1 MIVLAL
7 GNNLIAQDTTRV
19 SKVLKSASKLKK
31 AVDKN
36 DNKGVADTYVGMA
49 NDYYNQGNYAK
60 SEEYLIKARNI
71 YQNLNDKKILKPRP
85 ENWHNL
91 RKSRIK

>member
-1 MIVLAL
+1 MILAS
-7 GNNLIAQDTTRV
+7 GNSLVAQDTTRV
-19 SKVLKSASKLKK
+19 SKVLNSAAKLKK

-60 SEEYLIKARNI
+60 SEEYLIKA
-71 YQNLNDKKILKPRP
+71 KISIRT
-85 ENWHNL
+85 
-91 RKSRIK
+91 